1 MWDPAT
7 STSIEEVVSET
18 NSPYELLDLMHL
30 CFKRMNPP
38 QTEALLGLA
47 LNIASNISIWME
59 AEEKRRENKSD

>member
-18 NSPYELLDLMHL
+18 NSLYELLDLMHL

-59 AEEKRRENKSD
+59 AEEKRRENKPD

>member
-18 NSPYELLDLMHL
+18 NSLYELLELMHL

>member
-18 NSPYELLDLMHL
+18 NSLYELLDLMHL

-47 LNIASNISIWME
+47 LNIASNISIRME

>member
-7 STSIEEVVSET
+7 NMSIEEVVTQS
-18 NSPYELLDLMHL
+18 NNLNELLDLMHL
-30 CFKRMNPP
+30 CFKEMNPP

-47 LNIASNISIWME
+47 LNISAEISTWVK

>member
-18 NSPYELLDLMHL
+18 NSLYELLDLMHL